1 LRFIAAIRSLSY
13 RGIIRN
19 LKGHF
24 EPFYKSQHRVSP
36 EITLMYGL
44 EAADKKYVPKR
55 DVEGMRKKGKEAL
68 DRLLGLAC
76 QKGKIEYDGLLLFD
90 PQNLPE
96 WIHKNYPDLFA
107 KYVESL
113 GNESEAGN
121 PDTKGK

>member
-44 EAADKKYVPKR
+44 VLILTWKKT
-55 DVEGMRKKGKEAL
+55 
-68 DRLLGLAC
+68 
-76 QKGKIEYDGLLLFD
+76 
-90 PQNLPE
+90 
-96 WIHKNYPDLFA
+96 
-107 KYVESL
+107 ESF
-113 GNESEAGN
+113 
-121 PDTKGK
+121 